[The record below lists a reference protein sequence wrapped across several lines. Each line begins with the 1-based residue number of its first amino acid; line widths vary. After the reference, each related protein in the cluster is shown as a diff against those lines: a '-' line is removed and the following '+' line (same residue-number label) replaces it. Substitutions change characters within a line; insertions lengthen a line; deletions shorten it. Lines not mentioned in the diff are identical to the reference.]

1 MSMKLSNQQE
11 GMPWAKCIAQV
22 QFIKLKPEP
31 ITDKNIASLVQV
43 TSMHQSPIHSLH
55 QLISSVYAP
64 LLLKDSEWSQ
74 KIDPGVQKLLAEL
87 EKGLGHTVR
96 NGVQDQSQPDDSS
109 ILTGILTNLESHN
122 N

>member
-74 KIDPGVQKLLAEL
+74 KIDPGVQKLPNRSQACYCRRNTSLVVKN
-87 EKGLGHTVR
+87 KGNT
-96 NGVQDQSQPDDSS
+96 S
-109 ILTGILTNLESHN
+109 
-122 N
+122 